1 VRSLKG
7 LTASIFFRGSRK
19 AVVLRAALM
28 VAVIAVTDWQVE
40 SDIPLGFLYLFPMLL
55 VGSVL
60 NRWQIAATAAL
71 CTFFTEEFDSYP
83 WTPAIGIPRDIM
95 IFAAFAGMG
104 LLVCELVRGRQATLQ
119 YLDQIKTES
128 QARRAAEEQLQ
139 VLIESSPIAI
149 FTADSEGRVLL
160 ANDAV
165 HRLLA
170 LEPGFLP
177 GKSIH
182 NYFAALVNVPAPG
195 HEGRSFR
202 TVMQCRGR
210 REDGDVFLADVWFS
224 TYWTSAGSRLA
235 AMVIDTSDD
244 LRTREESNLHQVLA
258 ASRILVGAVSHEIRN
273 LCGAIGMVQTNLAR
287 DGTLTQNRDFEA
299 LQTLVGALENIA
311 TMNLRKTLNYPASV
325 DLRELLEELRIVIE
339 PALRE
344 QGIELKWAVEPNLPF
359 VWADRNCLLQV
370 FLNLTKNAE
379 RAMSSEK
386 RRELTIVAKCED
398 PWLKVLI
405 QDTGCG
411 VADPD
416 RLFRPFQEGSQETGL
431 GLYLSRAFVRS
442 FKGDLRYARSEHGA
456 TFIVELLPVAPNFSD
471 DRQESAVHS

>member
-1 VRSLKG
+1 
-7 LTASIFFRGSRK
+7 
-19 AVVLRAALM
+19 
-28 VAVIAVTDWQVE
+28 
-40 SDIPLGFLYLFPMLL
+40 
-55 VGSVL
+55 
-60 NRWQIAATAAL
+60 
-71 CTFFTEEFDSYP
+71 
-83 WTPAIGIPRDIM
+83 M

-104 LLVCELVRGRQATLQ
+104 LLVYELVRGRQAALQ

-128 QARRAAEEQLQ
+128 GARRAAEEQLQ

-149 FTADSEGRVLL
+149 FTADSEGCVLL

-170 LEPGFLP
+170 LEPGLLP
-177 GKSIH
+177 GRSIH
-182 NYFAALVNVPAPG
+182 EYFPALVNVPEPVQ
-195 HEGRSFR
+195 EGRSFR

-210 REDGDVFLADVWFS
+210 REDGEVFLADVWFS
-224 TYWTSAGSRLA
+224 TYWTTAGSRLA
-235 AMVIDTSDD
+235 AMVIDTSED
-244 LRTREESNLHQVLA
+244 LRTREESNLYQVLA

-273 LCGAIGMVQTNLAR
+273 LCGAITMVQTNLAR
-287 DGTLTQNRDFEA
+287 EGTLAQNKDFEA

-311 TMNLRKTLNYPASV
+311 TMNLRETLNHPASV
-325 DLRELLEELRIVIE
+325 DLGELLEELRIVIE

-344 QGIELKWAVEPNLPF
+344 QGIELKWAVEPDLPF

-379 RAMSSEK
+379 RAMSNER
-386 RRELTIVAKCED
+386 RRELAIAAKFED

-411 VADPD
+411 VTDPD

-442 FKGDLRYARSEHGA
+442 FKGDLRYARSEPGA
-456 TFIVELLPVAPNFSD
+456 TFIVELSPVASNFSD
-471 DRQESAVHS
+471 DRPESAAHS